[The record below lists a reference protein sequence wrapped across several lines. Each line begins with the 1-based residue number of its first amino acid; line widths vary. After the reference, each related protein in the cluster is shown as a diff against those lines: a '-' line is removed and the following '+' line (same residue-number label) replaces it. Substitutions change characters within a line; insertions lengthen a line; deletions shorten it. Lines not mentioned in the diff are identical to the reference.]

1 MKQKTKGI
9 LAFAFLGGI
18 LLTSTVLFAIAPP
31 TPTMTQEEKQ
41 VLDRFDLMIDA
52 CADHTS
58 GLDNQ
63 EEALIAC
70 QEDVTRERNFSLCDI
85 GQRIGDEILIDEYCI
100 EIVGTTTG
108 TPMDNFPDDQ
118 RATFCGIGDPKST
131 SYVKEYQI
139 PTLCTQPLAIKVA
152 PDGNV
157 WFVESNVG
165 QIAKFDPVLEQ
176 FTEFK
181 NNLWPEGARTMSW
194 GMDYSSDGKMWYTD
208 ASFDS
213 IWRFDTISEEYDVV
227 AYPVS
232 EEGSLPQKLTISG
245 SNIIVNDFT
254 GSKITFFDLSQNVDE
269 ITYSSIVAP
278 IPNSFTADFG
288 IDSENNLWYTNWA
301 PNTIGLLLK
310 FNIEQYKQDSYL
322 ASTGVDITLDNYFD
336 VYDFPK
342 DLNTANGL
350 SIDENDNVWIVDTS
364 SSFFFKFDPNDQTFT
379 KFITSTPQKSSYGN
393 STGIIKYPISR
404 PYWSQT
410 DMNGNLFFNEQTSNQ
425 LAVFDIDTE
434 QLVEY
439 MVPSKNPNW
448 ADCEDKS
455 KSNCGVAQIFGFDV
469 VEDQIWFTEWAENK
483 IGVVD
488 TKKPLQFNVKTDL
501 ESITLKKGETKTVT
515 LSVDFNDNVEV
526 LEMSDLINFNSAHTA
541 STVTASSD
549 ILISHTFNE
558 SNEIIVSITASEI
571 ALSGDYKLLL
581 GVFNPEVNVSKYID
595 VTIEP

>member
-1 MKQKTKGI
+1 MKQKTKGL

-18 LLTSTVLFAIAPP
+18 LLTSTVLFAVAPP
-31 TPTMTQEEKQ
+31 AATMTQEEKQ
-41 VLDRFDLMIDA
+41 VLDRFDFMMNA
-52 CADHTS
+52 CVERTS
-58 GLDNQ
+58 GLINQ
-63 EEALIAC
+63 EQDLVAC
-70 QEDVTRERNFSLCDI
+70 QEVATQDRNSSLCDV
-85 GQRIGDEILIDEYCI
+85 GQKTGDVMLIDNYCT
-100 EIVGTTTG
+100 ELSLTKTG

-118 RATFCGIGDPKST
+118 RATFCGGSEPKST

-165 QIAKFDPVLEQ
+165 QIAKFDPISER
-176 FTEFK
+176 FTEFE
-181 NNLWPEGARTMSW
+181 NDLWPEGARTMSW
-194 GMDYSSDGKMWYTD
+194 GMDYSSDGTMWYTD
-208 ASFDS
+208 GSFDTL
-213 IWRFDTISEEYDVV
+213 WRFDTIGETYDAVSYPPSEDD
-227 AYPVS
+227 
-232 EEGSLPQKLTISG
+232 SLPQKLTVRG

-254 GSKITFFDLSQNVDE
+254 GSKITFFDLAQNIDD

-278 IPNSFTADFG
+278 IPNSFTGDFAV
-288 IDSENNLWYTNWA
+288 DSENNLWYTNWV
-301 PNTIGLLLK
+301 PETTGLLLK

-322 ASTGVDITLDNYFD
+322 TSTGMNISHENYFD
-336 VYDFPK
+336 AYDFPT

-350 SIDENDNVWIVDTS
+350 SVDENDNVWIVDTS
-364 SSFFFKFDPNDQTFT
+364 SSFFFKFDPNEETFT
-379 KFITSTPQKSSYGN
+379 KFVTSTPQKSTYGN
-393 STGIIKYPISR
+393 SSGIIKSPISR

-425 LAVFDIDTE
+425 LAVFDIE
-434 QLVEY
+434 NERLVEY

-469 VEDQIWFTEWAENK
+469 IDNEIWFTEWAENK

-488 TKKPLQFNVKTDL
+488 TSKPLPFTVNTNV
-501 ESITLKKGETKTVT
+501 ESITLKKGETKTIS
-515 LSVDFNDNVEV
+515 LSIDHSSSTIGD
-526 LEMSDLINFNSAHTA
+526 INFNFAHTA
-541 STVTASSD
+541 STATKSSD
-549 ILISHTFNE
+549 LLILHDFDN

-581 GVFNPEVNVSKYID
+581 GVFNSEVNVSKYID
-595 VTIEP
+595 VIIEP

>member
-1 MKQKTKGI
+1 MKQKTKGY

-18 LLTSTVLFAIAPP
+18 LLTSTVLFALPP
-31 TPTMTQEEKQ
+31 PPATMTEEEIA
-41 VLDRFDLMIDA
+41 M
-52 CADHTS
+52 
-58 GLDNQ
+58 
-63 EEALIAC
+63 EEQGFTI
-70 QEDVTRERNFSLCDI
+70 TN
-85 GQRIGDEILIDEYCI
+85 
-100 EIVGTTTG
+100 

-118 RATFCGIGDPKST
+118 RATFCGVGDPKST

-157 WFVESNVG
+157 WFIESNVG
-165 QIAKFDPVLEQ
+165 QIAKFDPVSEK
-176 FTEFK
+176 FTEFE
-181 NNLWPEGARTMSW
+181 NEVWPEGARTMSW
-194 GMDYSSDGKMWYTD
+194 GMDYSSDGAMWYTD
-208 ASFDS
+208 EMFDT
-213 IWRFDTISEEYDVV
+213 IWRFDTIGEKYEAVTFP
-227 AYPVS
+227 AS

-278 IPNSFTADFG
+278 IPNSFTGDFG
-288 IDSENNLWYTNWA
+288 IDSENNLWYTNWV
-301 PNTIGLLLK
+301 PETTGLLLK

-322 ASTGVDITLDNYFD
+322 ASTGIDVSLENYFEM
-336 VYDFPK
+336 YDFPQ

-364 SSFFFKFDPNDQTFT
+364 SSFFFKFDPNEKTFT
-379 KFITSTPQKSSYGN
+379 KFVTSTPQKSAYGN
-393 STGIIKYPISR
+393 VTGLIKSPISR

-425 LAVFDIDTE
+425 LAVFDINN
-434 QLVEY
+434 QHLVEY

-455 KSNCGVAQIFGFDV
+455 NSNCGVAQIFGFDV
-469 VEDQIWFTEWAENK
+469 IGDKIWFTEWAENK

-488 TKKPLQFNVKTDL
+488 TGKSLPFTVNTNV
-501 ESITLKKGETKTVT
+501 ESITIKKGETEKIS
-515 LSVDFNDNVEV
+515 LSINPSSSNIGD
-526 LEMSDLINFNSAHTA
+526 INFNSAHTA
-541 STVTASSD
+541 SAVTKSSD
-549 ILISHTFNE
+549 LLISHDFNS
-558 SNEIIVSITASEI
+558 SNEIIVSITASQI

-581 GVFNPEVNVSKYID
+581 GVFNSEVNVSKYID
-595 VTIEP
+595 VIIEP

>member
-1 MKQKTKGI
+1 MVFFGT
-9 LAFAFLGGI
+9 I
-18 LLTSTVLFAIAPP
+18 LLTSLSVAAIPP
-31 TPTMTQEEKQ
+31 PAPTMTP
-41 VLDRFDLMIDA
+41 
-52 CADHTS
+52 
-58 GLDNQ
+58 
-63 EEALIAC
+63 EEAAMEEQGFTI
-70 QEDVTRERNFSLCDI
+70 TN
-85 GQRIGDEILIDEYCI
+85 
-100 EIVGTTTG
+100 

-176 FTEFK
+176 FTEFE

-208 ASFDS
+208 GSFDS
-213 IWRFDTISEEYDVV
+213 IWRFDTIDEEYDAVS
-227 AYPVS
+227 YPVS
-232 EEGSLPQKLTISG
+232 EVGSLPQKLSIHG

-278 IPNSFTADFG
+278 IPNSFTGDFG
-288 IDSENNLWYTNWA
+288 IDSENNLWYTNWV
-301 PNTIGLLLK
+301 PETTGLLLK

-322 ASTGVDITLDNYFD
+322 ASTGIDVSLENYFEM
-336 VYDFPK
+336 YDFPQ

-364 SSFFFKFDPNDQTFT
+364 SSFFFKFDPNEKTFT
-379 KFITSTPQKSSYGN
+379 KFVTSTPQKSAYGN
-393 STGIIKYPISR
+393 VTGLIKSPISR

-425 LAVFDIDTE
+425 LAVFDINN
-434 QLVEY
+434 QHLVEY

-455 KSNCGVAQIFGFDV
+455 NSNCGVAQIFGFDV
-469 VEDQIWFTEWAENK
+469 IGDKIWFTEWAENK

-488 TKKPLQFNVKTDL
+488 TGKTLPFTVSTNV
-501 ESITLKKGETKTVT
+501 ESITLKKGETET
-515 LSVDFNDNVEV
+515 LYLSINPSSSDIGDIDFN
-526 LEMSDLINFNSAHTA
+526 FAHTA
-541 STVTASSD
+541 STATKSSD
-549 ILISHTFNE
+549 LLISHNFNN

-581 GVFNPEVNVSKYID
+581 GVLNSEVNVSKYID
-595 VTIEP
+595 VIVKP